1 MTRSDPAAGSAP
13 LAAEIRTIGEQAGLA
28 AVGFCAAEILEPAR
42 TVLHGRRAAGLAGS
56 MQFTYRNPDR
66 STDPERVLPGA
77 RTLVAGA
84 WNYRREAPDRP
95 SGSSPTGRV
104 AAYARRDHYAELRA
118 RLELIAERL
127 RLDGHRAVV
136 LADQNHIVDRAVAWR
151 SGIGWF
157 GKNANVLVPGHGSWV
172 VLGVVVTDADLA
184 DTTDPVPDGC
194 GPCRRCL
201 DECPTAA
208 ILAPGVVDARR
219 CLAWSVQAAEPI
231 PIEQRVPLGD
241 RLYGCDEC
249 QDVCPPSIGA
259 DRAAPPPAEADQLD
273 HVDLL
278 ELLDLDDAELMARH
292 GRWYLAG
299 RDPDVVRRTA
309 LVILGNVADPGDPTV
324 IGVLERYATSSV
336 AELRRHARWSLRR
349 LGADAVLAAVGPD
362 EDPDVEAEARIP
374 VPNRS
379 AGAAH

>member
-1 MTRSDPAAGSAP
+1 MTRSDPAAGSVP

-28 AVGFCAAEILEPAR
+28 AVGFCAAEVLEPAR
-42 TVLHGRRAAGLAGS
+42 TVLHQRRAVGLAGS

-66 STDPERVLPGA
+66 STDPGRTLPGA

-84 WNYRREAPDRP
+84 WNYRRETPAPSDGAGP
-95 SGSSPTGRV
+95 AGRV
-104 AAYARRDHYAELRA
+104 AAYARRDHYAELRS
-118 RLELIAERL
+118 RLELIADRL
-127 RLDGHRAVV
+127 RADGHRAVV

-151 SGIGWF
+151 AGLGWF
-157 GKNANVLVPGHGSWV
+157 GKNANLLVPGHGSWV
-172 VLGVVVTDADLA
+172 VLGVVVTDADVG
-184 DTTDPVPDGC
+184 DGTEPVADGC
-194 GPCRRCL
+194 GPCRRCI
-201 DECPTAA
+201 DDCPTEA

-278 ELLDLDDAELMARH
+278 DLLALDDAALMARH

-309 LVILGNVADPGDPTV
+309 LVILGNVGDPDAQEV
-324 IGVLERYATSSV
+324 LRMLERYARSPV
-336 AELRRHARWSLRR
+336 VELRRHARWSLRR
-349 LGADAVLAAVGPD
+349 LGADAVLGRLGPD
-362 EDPDVEAEARIP
+362 ADPDVQAEARIE
-374 VPNRS
+374 VPKRGVE
-379 AGAAH
+379 APD